1 MASSTVRLGGAR
13 IDISGQD
20 ADFQRTMKR
29 AGMAFKRQEK
39 QLKRAREQARKYN
52 AIMGKLKGTIAA
64 IAGGLGFAAITN
76 SIREATAAS
85 TDYGSG
91 LVEVSQR
98 IGTTVEDLQ
107 VLRRTFEG
115 DGIAAQ
121 KFDQIMS
128 ALVRR
133 FSADSPTLQRAIER
147 VGITRDEWLATEG
160 DVARLLPLLARGFE
174 NATNQADRLN
184 LAQEAFSSSGRAAA
198 VILQKGPAYLAEN
211 AKAMAALGLVTK
223 EEAQALK
230 DWGQELANIRNKE
243 LTATAKAIVEHK
255 DELLKASEAWSILKV
270 KMLEYFASLA
280 DKLTFKTGDLDQ
292 DKLKEQYNLAFQRA
306 DALRREWET
315 LFNAG
320 LGGTQRATDVAVLLN
335 KANMEVNRLA
345 NLMNSAK
352 NNTKAVGEAAEESE
366 KKVLSMVEA
375 IRKANAA
382 GGRSNYFSRDQ
393 FGRDAAHLT
402 GQYTGG
408 YLPPQVSQRASVSDA
423 DKERAQEAARE
434 IEAAGKEAERVWM
447 GAYENMARA
456 GANAFASM
464 ITGAQSFKDAM
475 RNVATAVIDQLVQI
489 LIVQRLVNAA
499 MGVLG
504 GGWGSAGQGQW
515 GTVAGGVH
523 TPNPAGFGGFRAS
536 GGPVMAGRTYRVN
549 EGPEYFTPNKSGQ
562 ITNGMPG
569 GRNVTINIAN
579 LVGSIQSTDGPGVQA
594 AIQQAVP
601 QISESVH
608 GAVLESLS
616 QPGESRQFALGY

>member
-1 MASSTVRLGGAR
+1 MLDEHS
-13 IDISGQD
+13 
-20 ADFQRTMKR
+20 
-29 AGMAFKRQEK
+29 KRQED
-39 QLKRAREQARKYN
+39 QLKRARRQAKRYN
-52 AIMGKLKGTIAA
+52 DIMGKLKGTIAA
-64 IAGGLGFAAITN
+64 VAGGLGFAAIAG
-76 SIREATAAS
+76 SIKTATDES
-85 TDYGSG
+85 TKYGSS

-98 IGTTVEDLQ
+98 IGTTVEQLQ
-107 VLRRTFEG
+107 VLRRVFEG

-133 FSADSPTLQRAIER
+133 FSADSPTLQKAIER
-147 VGITRDEWLATEG
+147 VGISRDEWLATEG
-160 DVARLLPLLARGFE
+160 EVSKLLPLLAQGFE
-174 NATNQADRLN
+174 NAKNQADRLN

-375 IRKANAA
+375 IRKANTA

-393 FGRDAAHLT
+393 FGRDDTSLAGYMGQDPKLELNRLAGQTVKQGQQFDLAAQKAT
-402 GQYTGG
+402 EAAAE
-408 YLPPQVSQRASVSDA
+408 S
-423 DKERAQEAARE
+423 ERAWRT
-434 IEAAGKEAERVWM
+434 
-447 GAYENMARA
+447 AYQNIATA
-456 GANAFASM
+456 GAQGFAAM

-475 RNVATAVIDQLVQI
+475 RNVAQAVIDQLVQI

-499 MGVLG
+499 MGVFG
-504 GGWGSAGQGQW
+504 GGGTGAGIPIIPGH
-515 GTVAGGVH
+515 GYGGGRAG
-523 TPNPAGFGGFRAS
+523 

-562 ITNGMPG
+562 ITNGMPA

-594 AIQQAVP
+594 AIQQSVP